1 MPAQAP
7 QIIARKANGAAGSG
21 QQAAGEPAKEKS
33 GKRSGHGR
41 SRRGRGRGDKRGEKK
56 KDEAAKPRA
65 PKPKPV
71 LDGCKVVVRRIPP
84 SMTEAEFN
92 TILGEPWQVGQ
103 GKVDWFSYAK
113 GKIPSDTAKNARP
126 GRAYIHLIKKEDA
139 IILDEAVRAATW
151 EDAKGSFTNSCLV
164 GPPILEHS
172 IYKKVPLNKK
182 RGDSRQGTID
192 QDPEFMAFLE
202 ELANPPGPN
211 ANGEADDA
219 DVNQKVT
226 TTPLVEFLKEKK
238 AAKSKEAANKKRE
251 AKNKTAAAKD
261 DESSKKRSKDGKEAK
276 GDKAD
281 KATKEPVK
289 ILSKK
294 AANAA
299 ASSSV
304 DNGKKATAKNVPEAT
319 TTSTTEDAPKSRRA
333 GIAAAAK
340 ILQREQG
347 LSPGTAHRKARQEAS
362 KPEATA
368 AKSSG
373 GGKEKAGADGTAG
386 TEAEATDA
394 NKSRPST
401 PTGKQQNTRK
411 RGGKGAEKKAAAETP
426 APVPTILK
434 PPTILKKKPEEA
446 KPATDAAAPATPSA
460 TPAPTNVKP
469 AAQANAKSGAKSGSG
484 KKQTTIIQDGTRGFV
499 RHVNSSQ
506 GITDATLREALS
518 AFGTVTA
525 VDVDKRKAFAYVDFS
540 DADALTKAI
549 AASPIT
555 VAQGSV
561 SVMERKEKKPT
572 PAPASSGAA
581 AGDKKDDKDKEKEKP
596 AGRGRR
602 GRGGGGGGGKASAAA
617 SAAPAPAS
625 DGNAAAPAPTPAPA
639 DGSG

>member
-1 MPAQAP
+1 MVDPVSSNQKAHAMITEEGRGCQTKSSQAE
-7 QIIARKANGAAGSG
+7 ARTRWL
-21 QQAAGEPAKEKS
+21 Q
-33 GKRSGHGR
+33 GR
-41 SRRGRGRGDKRGEKK
+41 SQTNPTFHDRDRIQHHLGR
-56 KDEAAKPRA
+56 AVASWP
-65 PKPKPV
+65 
-71 LDGCKVVVRRIPP
+71 
-84 SMTEAEFN
+84 
-92 TILGEPWQVGQ
+92 GQ
-103 GKVDWFSYAK
+103 GRLGFLRQGQDPFRVSHHTRQPRRTSWKTNVVNS
-113 GKIPSDTAKNARP
+113 TAKNARP

-211 ANGEADDA
+211 ANGDADDA
-219 DVNQKVT
+219 DVDQKVT

-251 AKNKTAAAKD
+251 AKNKAAAAKEE
-261 DESSKKRSKDGKEAK
+261 ESSKKRSKDGKEAK
-276 GDKAD
+276 GDKSD
-281 KATKEPVK
+281 KTTKEPVK

-294 AANAA
+294 AATAAAA
-299 ASSSV
+299 ASTG
-304 DNGKKATAKNVPEAT
+304 DNGKKGTTKNAPEAT

-373 GGKEKAGADGTAG
+373 SGKAKAGAGGTAS

-446 KPATDAAAPATPSA
+446 PKPAGDAAAPATPAA
-460 TPAPTNVKP
+460 TPAPANAKP

-484 KKQTTIIQDGTRGFV
+484 KKQATIIQDGTRGFV

-525 VDVDKRKAFAYVDFS
+525 IDVDKRKAFAYVDFS
-540 DADALTKAI
+540 DAEALTKAI

-555 VAQGSV
+555 VAQGTV

-572 PAPASSGAA
+572 PAPANSGAA
-581 AGDKKDDKDKEKEKP
+581 GGDKKDDKDKEKEKP

-602 GRGGGGGGGKASAAA
+602 GRGGGGGGGGKASAAA
-617 SAAPAPAS
+617 ASAAPAS